1 MQVNIPTAGRRINV
15 EVTHTD
21 AGDVLEETYGVLVI
35 RDGPA
40 VHDLLVLMELYNSTD
55 GANWK
60 GNPNWGSTKPFEEWD
75 ALTTSGG
82 ANERIRLLALDAQNL
97 VGTIPASLGN
107 LDEMVYLDLSFN
119 KLTGPIPD
127 LIKMTIL
134 RELALHENQLSGPI
148 PASLGTLIELELLWL
163 ANNQLSG
170 PIPEELGNLIEL
182 QQLHLYGNDLTGSI
196 PDLSKLTGLL
206 SLRLAGNQLTGPIP
220 DLSSLTK
227 LEYLTLP
234 NNQLSGEITGLS
246 SLTRLVELKLF
257 SNELSGEIPDSL
269 SRLTSLTWLSLAGNQ
284 FTGEIPASLGSH
296 RILRHL
302 FLDRNQLDGTIPEE
316 LGSIRDLKTLNLGDN
331 QLTGTIPEELG
342 NLRKLDF
349 LYLDNNQLSGPI
361 PAELGSLTGL
371 RVTRFAGNALTG
383 CVPNGLRY
391 LMNAPDVTMLDPE
404 ATDDE
409 MLTLE
414 AQDFVALGLPF
425 CTLSSLTLSGVT
437 LQQAF
442 ASDTVVY
449 TASVTHDV
457 ESTTVTATLH
467 NSNDPISIMKGAA
480 TYMNSD
486 SVPLDVGQNVITI
499 AISPPNGTPTHTYTV
514 TILRAEGD
522 QAKLMALY
530 NSAGGA
536 SWTNKTNWGST
547 TEPLNTWFGVEADS
561 NGNVTELA
569 LPGNNLSGTLPA
581 ALGSLTSLT
590 TLDLSDNQ
598 LSGTIP
604 DLTALTQL
612 QTLNLSANQL
622 SGTIPDLSTLTQL
635 QILNLSDNRLTGTIP
650 DLGALSSLTTLNLG
664 ENQLSGT
671 IPDWLSSLT
680 GLRDLS
686 LRDNRLT
693 GPIPEE
699 LGDLNQLYLLYL
711 DNNQLSGP
719 IPAEL
724 GSLFGLDVTRFAG
737 NTLTGCV
744 PNGLRRLLTAPMV
757 DSLPAHD
764 FIAVDAN
771 GDGDTNDDGDTPG
784 LGLPF
789 CTLRALTLSG
799 VTLEPVFAS
808 ETTTYTAA
816 AAHAVTST
824 TVTATLYNFADTISI
839 MKGADTYMSGDSVPL
854 EVGSNVLTIEITPN
868 DGTPMHTYTVTVT
881 RAHNTPPAFNEGLTT
896 TRGVDE
902 NTFAGRDIGDPVRAT
917 DTENDTLTYS
927 LDATSAASFDI
938 DEFSGQLQTKADL
951 DHETKSPVTPS
962 PCRSATARTPTATLT
977 R

>member
-1 MQVNIPTAGRRINV
+1 MRKRTLTSRVAALSLFAIVGLVAALAIAWPNLARAHSPGGASLTALTVTSDMTALTLMPTFSSAVHYYTIPVADTVMQITIVATPEGDGTVAYQNMDGTTLTDADASADGMQVNIPTAGKRINV
-15 EVTHTD
+15 EVTHIDGTE
-21 AGDVLEETYGVLVI
+21 VLEEYGVLVI

-40 VHDLLVLMELYNSTD
+40 IPDLLVLMELYNSTD

-82 ANERIRLLALDAQNL
+82 ANKRIRLLALDAQNL

-163 ANNQLSG
+163 ANNALSG

-257 SNELSGEIPDSL
+257 SNELSGEIPDL
-269 SRLTSLTWLSLAGNQ
+269 SRLRGLTWLSLADNQ

-361 PAELGSLTGL
+361 PAELGSRTGL
-371 RVTRFAGNALTG
+371 KVTRFAGNALTG

-391 LMNAPDVTMLDPE
+391 LMNAPAVTMLDPE
-404 ATDDE
+404 ATDAE

-457 ESTTVTATLH
+457 ESTTVAATLH

-499 AISPPNGTPTHTYTV
+499 AISPPNGTPTHIYTV
-514 TILRAEGD
+514 TILRAERD

-536 SWTNKTNWGST
+536 SWTNNDNWGST
-547 TEPLNTWFGVEADS
+547 TEPLNTWFGVEVDG

-569 LPGNNLSGTLPA
+569 LPGNNLSGPLPA

-604 DLTALTQL
+604 DLTTLTQL
-612 QTLNLSANQL
+612 QTLDLSDNQL
-622 SGTIPDLSTLTQL
+622 SGTIPDLSRAHPAT
-635 QILNLSDNRLTGTIP
+635 D
-650 DLGALSSLTTLNLG
+650 
-664 ENQLSGT
+664 
-671 IPDWLSSLT
+671 
-680 GLRDLS
+680 
-686 LRDNRLT
+686 
-693 GPIPEE
+693 PESQRQPVE
-699 LGDLNQLYLLYL
+699 QAD
-711 DNNQLSGP
+711 
-719 IPAEL
+719 
-724 GSLFGLDVTRFAG
+724 
-737 NTLTGCV
+737 
-744 PNGLRRLLTAPMV
+744 
-757 DSLPAHD
+757 
-764 FIAVDAN
+764 
-771 GDGDTNDDGDTPG
+771 PG
-784 LGLPF
+784 LG
-789 CTLRALTLSG
+789 
-799 VTLEPVFAS
+799 
-808 ETTTYTAA
+808 
-816 AAHAVTST
+816 
-824 TVTATLYNFADTISI
+824 
-839 MKGADTYMSGDSVPL
+839 
-854 EVGSNVLTIEITPN
+854 
-868 DGTPMHTYTVTVT
+868 
-881 RAHNTPPAFNEGLTT
+881 RAHPATDPESQRQPVEQADPGLEHPHPATDPESQ
-896 TRGVDE
+896 RQPVDRDDPGLDRAHPGTHPE
-902 NTFAGRDIGDPVRAT
+902 SRRQPVDRADPGGTGQPQPAGCPVPGQQPAKRADPGRAGRPQPVGCRTLCEQCVDRMRAQRVALSR
-917 DTENDTLTYS
+917 DRLG
-927 LDATSAASFDI
+927 L
-938 DEFSGQLQTKADL
+938 
-951 DHETKSPVTPS
+951 
-962 PCRSATARTPTATLT
+962 
-977 R
+977 